1 MRTDLEKLPPQEIEI
16 EEALLADILLG
27 NPEALSLN
35 DPSDYYKT
43 AHQII
48 FEALR
53 DLSSRGQ
60 TPDIV
65 SLVSYLKGAGLL
77 EKAGGPAAISKL
89 LDAPRSVNPAHHA
102 ERLRDLATFRRAIAI
117 CQRLKQALYDA
128 PNDGRII
135 IEKFQSQ
142 ALALFFGRHL
152 NGSRPIYESV
162 FVVNDQIEARSKNRG
177 KIAGQASGI
186 RRLDYLVGGFG
197 PGDLVIIAARP
208 SMGKTALALGMAR
221 HMANCGTAVAFYSLE
236 MSSVQ
241 LTARMVSAG
250 SGVNLAKFRTGFLS
264 QDDFRQ
270 TNEASAKIHDLPVF
284 INDESDLR
292 PFDIIRDARQ
302 LKHQH
307 NIGAV
312 FIDYL
317 QLMRGDQR
325 TDRRDLEVGDISR
338 SLKGLAKE
346 LQLPVFCLSQL
357 NRKVEDRN
365 NKRPRLSDLRES
377 GAIEQ
382 DADIVAFI
390 YRDEVYNERKDGAN
404 VGKAEI
410 IVAKN
415 RNGATGLV
423 HVGWYAKTTSF
434 YNLEETS

>member
-1 MRTDLEKLPPQEIEI
+1 MRQTMAAQSSK
-16 EEALLADILLG
+16 
-27 NPEALSLN
+27 NCNRKRWALS
-35 DPSDYYKT
+35 
-43 AHQII
+43 
-48 FEALR
+48 
-53 DLSSRGQ
+53 
-60 TPDIV
+60 
-65 SLVSYLKGAGLL
+65 
-77 EKAGGPAAISKL
+77 
-89 LDAPRSVNPAHHA
+89 
-102 ERLRDLATFRRAIAI
+102 
-117 CQRLKQALYDA
+117 
-128 PNDGRII
+128 
-135 IEKFQSQ
+135 
-142 ALALFFGRHL
+142 FGRRL
-152 NGSRPIYESV
+152 NGSRPVSESV
-162 FVVNDQIEARSKNRG
+162 QDVNDQIEERFQNRG
-177 KIAGQASGI
+177 TISGQASGI
-186 RRLDYLVGGFG
+186 YRLDYLVGGFG

-208 SMGKTALALGMAR
+208 SMGKTALALVMAR
-221 HMANCGTAVAFYSLE
+221 HIAAGGTAVAFYSLE
-236 MSSVQ
+236 MSHAQ
-241 LTARMVSAG
+241 LTARMVSAE

-264 QDDFRQ
+264 QDDFRR
-270 TNEASAKIHDLPVF
+270 TNEASAKIYNLPIF

-357 NRKVEDRN
+357 NRKVEDRT

-423 HVGWYAKTTSF
+423 HTGWYAKTTSF
-434 YNLEETS
+434 YNLEEKTS